1 MKIHSDTGFKASFNH
16 SYFVGERVSE
26 GFGEIVLEK
35 TKDTDRVCVYK
46 PFSHK
51 NIKNS
56 NVNLKVINSLLEK
69 EFEEMMDEKVR
80 EVVANNRMS
89 SDQLNPALS
98 KMRLLFRTKSNYD
111 DMLHEFEQ
119 LESANKDKCVSLM
132 EKLPMDVLDDIEEE
146 IRDKEYADFKLSWSE
161 TKKFDKLYSSYIREL
176 KYRVKAGE

>member
-1 MKIHSDTGFKASFNH
+1 
-16 SYFVGERVSE
+16 
-26 GFGEIVLEK
+26 
-35 TKDTDRVCVYK
+35 
-46 PFSHK
+46 
-51 NIKNS
+51 
-56 NVNLKVINSLLEK
+56 
-69 EFEEMMDEKVR
+69 MMDEKVR